1 MNPNKLILKCASMV
15 LCLVMLLSFAACSTP
30 TVNVKTDD
38 PSSSPEGSLGNPSN
52 LSSVLESIDQPS
64 KGGQSDPTSDPSS
77 NSASAPVSPSGSDE
91 SSLPPSE
98 SGGES
103 SPVIPPV
110 KVTGVSLDK
119 SELTLLL
126 GGEYALAATV
136 MPEDAENKKVTFSSS
151 NDKVVTVS
159 QEGVVVAVG
168 MGSATVTVKT
178 ADGSFSAT
186 CKVQVNDLPATAP
199 RYDENGLPNYTPV
212 FEEGVEYV
220 DFNAKNVLHM
230 FTHCLVDYTG
240 QPERDEFYKD
250 CITADEFR
258 SILEEVY
265 KNDYVLIDIDYMY
278 DYAYVGTKL
287 TATVKKTIKVPKGKK
302 PLIISVDNVAYP
314 YGEHGLGRADR
325 LEVRDGQLYAYTK
338 LKDGSDQYSQD
349 NEVFPILEKFIAAH
363 PDFSFSGAKCVVA
376 PSAADGLFGWDTT
389 SDAKNREENVK
400 QARIIA
406 NWFIEHGYALACHSY
421 YHGNFQT
428 MTLDKIRKDLDLWN
442 EEAAPIIGKTHVFI
456 YPYGAFT
463 IKGSENSKLMS
474 EYGFAVFC
482 ATSMNGINWDNF
494 PLEGNAYNERIILA
508 SKLFVTY
515 KDNAVLNKL
524 FDPYKVYDNS
534 VHSVK
539 LYALSLTSNTLTM
552 SVGESKKV
560 DATVKGLFAEL
571 QYSSSGEGLAVDGQ
585 GNLTATQAGSY
596 TVTVSVKGSSVKA
609 TCTVTVE

>member
-1 MNPNKLILKCASMV
+1 MTNRSFVLRGVALL
-15 LCLVMLLSFAACSTP
+15 LCLLTLLSMAACTGPKIELP
-30 TVNVKTDD
+30 TDSPT
-38 PSSSPEGSLGNPSN
+38 SAPEGSLENPSN
-52 LSSVLESIDQPS
+52 LSSVLESLSPS
-64 KGGQSDPTSDPSS
+64 KQEPSTPPVSGDTSILPPTESSDP
-77 NSASAPVSPSGSDE
+77 
-91 SSLPPSE
+91 LPPSE
-98 SGGES
+98 SDGES
-103 SPVIPPV
+103 SPVLPPV

-119 SELTLLL
+119 SELTLLE
-126 GGEYALAATV
+126 GGEYALVATV
-136 MPEDAENKKVTFSSS
+136 LPEDAENKKVTFSSS

-230 FTHCLVDYTG
+230 FTHCLVDYTD

-258 SILEEVY
+258 YILEEVY
-265 KNDYVLIDIDYMY
+265 NNGYVLIDIDYMY

-314 YGEHGLGRADR
+314 YGEHGMGRADR
-325 LEVRDGQLYAYTK
+325 LEVVDGQLYAYTK

-389 SDAKNREENVK
+389 ADAKNREENVK
-400 QARIIA
+400 QAKIIA
-406 NWFIEHGYALACHSY
+406 NWFVEHGYALACHSY

-539 LYALSLTSNTLTM
+539 LYALSLASSALSM
-552 SVGESKKV
+552 KVGESKKV

-596 TVTVSVKGSSVKA
+596 TVTVTVKGSSVKA

>member
-1 MNPNKLILKCASMV
+1 MNLKNKILRGVALL
-15 LCLVMLLSFAACSTP
+15 LCLWMTVSAAACVRPQLEVSGGA
-30 TVNVKTDD
+30 
-38 PSSSPEGSLGNPSN
+38 SSAPEGSLENPSN
-52 LSSVLESIDQPS
+52 LSSILESIEQPS
-64 KGGQSDPTSDPSS
+64 SGDPSS
-77 NSASAPVSPSGSDE
+77 KEDPASPSKEPVVSPS
-91 SSLPPSE
+91 LPD
-98 SGGES
+98 
-103 SPVIPPV
+103 V

-119 SELTLLL
+119 SELTLLV
-126 GGEYALAATV
+126 GGEYLLKATV
-136 MPEDAENKKVTFSSS
+136 LPENASDRSLTFVSS
-151 NDKVVTVS
+151 DPKVVTVS
-159 QEGVVVAVG
+159 AEGKVTALAL
-168 MGSATVTVKT
+168 GSATVTVTTK
-178 ADGSFSAT
+178 DGSFNAA

-199 RYDENGLPNYTPV
+199 RYDENGLPKYTPV

-230 FTHCLVDYTG
+230 FTHCLVDYTD
-240 QPERDEFYKD
+240 QPEREEFYKD
-250 CITADEFR
+250 CITADELR
-258 SILEEVY
+258 AILEEVY
-265 KNDYVLIDIDYMY
+265 NNGYVLIDIDYMY
-278 DYAYVGTKL
+278 DYAYVGDKL
-287 TATVKKTIKVPKGKK
+287 TATIKKTIKLPKGKK
-302 PLIISVDNVAYP
+302 ALIISVDNVAYP
-314 YGEHGLGRADR
+314 YGEHGMGRADR
-325 LEVRDGQLYAYTK
+325 LQVVDGQLYAYTK
-338 LKDGSDQYSQD
+338 LKDGSDQFSQD
-349 NEVFPILEKFIAAH
+349 NELFPILEKFIASH

-400 QARIIA
+400 QAKIIA
-406 NWFIEHGYALACHSY
+406 NWFVEHGYVLACHSY

-428 MTLDKIRKDLDLWN
+428 MTTEKIRQDLDLWN
-442 EEAAPIIGKTHVFI
+442 KEAAPIIGKTHVFI

-482 ATSMNGINWDNF
+482 ATSMNGVNWDNF

-539 LYALSLTSNTLTM
+539 LYALSLENSSLSM
-552 SVGESKKV
+552 KVGESKKLS
-560 DATVKGLFAEL
+560 ASVKGLFAQL

-585 GNLTATQAGSY
+585 GNLTAKTAGSY